1 MKELQHSLET
11 EKLAELIAEKKRY
24 YNKLYLQDSE
34 NQYLTILNSE
44 IAFLQNTIMPILLMR
59 TTYLYEELAMFL
71 TKAMRELEES
81 DLCGKVNGVLLYL
94 HTKEPKPNQPYI
106 QVAFAS
112 NTKNFGDLCLD
123 FNVGDRPA
131 ITYPVY
137 PRIFEEERNELF
149 RKSRVKIEQIKK
161 RYEEMLK
168 IDYTILPQS
177 PSIKN
182 LL

>member
-1 MKELQHSLET
+1 MKELKHSLET

-24 YNKLYLQDSE
+24 YNKLYRQDPE

-71 TKAMRELEES
+71 TKAMRELEGS
-81 DLCGKVNGVLLYL
+81 DLSGKVNGVLLYL
-94 HTKEPKPNQPYI
+94 QTKEPKPNQPFLP
-106 QVAFAS
+106 VAIAS
-112 NTKNFGDLCLD
+112 NTKYFGSFAGC
-123 FNVGDRPA
+123 NVGDMPVV
-131 ITYPVY
+131 TYPVY
-137 PRIFEEERNELF
+137 PKLDEQEKTELYA
-149 RKSRVKIEQIKK
+149 KSRATIEQIRK
-161 RYEEMLK
+161 RYEEMLT

-182 LL
+182 LV